1 MNPINLE
8 DYVDVAE
15 RIRLFTEKHPEG
27 TLQGSGE
34 FVYGIQ
40 NEIIGFIYTARAYR
54 TAEDLRPGVG
64 TAFEAIPGTTP
75 YTRGSEVQN
84 AETSAWGRAIVA
96 VGIPSKRIASANEV
110 AARQVE
116 PAAGPG
122 PDDVKSVTKAQHGKI
137 GVLVKELM
145 DISEK
150 DPDSQADWVQ
160 ASREFC
166 LTRFGKHSR
175 AELTSAEAGQL
186 IDWLEEQVVIAGVP
200 FG

>member
-1 MNPINLE
+1 VNPGYIDP

-15 RIRLFTEKHPEG
+15 RIRMFFEKYPDGRLQTERPWVEVVGDKAFVCCLVHAFRTPDDPTPSTGLAWEPVPGPTNFTRD
-27 TLQGSGE
+27 S
-34 FVYGIQ
+34 
-40 NEIIGFIYTARAYR
+40 
-54 TAEDLRPGVG
+54 
-64 TAFEAIPGTTP
+64 EAMN
-75 YTRGSEVQN
+75 VQ
-84 AETSAWGRAIVA
+84 TSAWGRAIVA

-110 AARQVE
+110 ASRQQETPV
-116 PAAGPG
+116 AL
-122 PDDVKSVTKAQHGKI
+122 PDEAKPVTKAQHGKI

-145 DISEK
+145 DAAG
-150 DPDSQADWVQ
+150 PDSEADWVQ

-175 AELTSAEAGQL
+175 AELTSQEAGQL